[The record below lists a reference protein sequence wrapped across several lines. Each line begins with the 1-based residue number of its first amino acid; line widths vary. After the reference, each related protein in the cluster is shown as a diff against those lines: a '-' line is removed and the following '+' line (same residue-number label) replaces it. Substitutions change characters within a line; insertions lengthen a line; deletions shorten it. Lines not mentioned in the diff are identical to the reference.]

1 MGLKCF
7 VCGPLAAL
15 VICLITACLADPSR
29 RSAARQRRSDTRQR
43 RSDELITRITV
54 NNVGKTEWLSLMSP
68 VAVMVEKHSEEDEVT
83 ASVVKNK
90 LSLNTKDGTDV
101 LISEE
106 ETGISDASSIGEEE
120 TGISEEG
127 TNVLNASSTSEEETG
142 ISEKE
147 TVISDEAIGKRLAR
161 NIEYLVEQGHHNF
174 RFDDSVRVDVLLP
187 CLEAMDVPSTTPNIN
202 ITSKMFLELVH
213 TGWLKKK
220 GFFDKYVVVRKEK
233 DDSSG
238 SAYLVYNDKDTPD
251 HNRFDF
257 KGTLQLGYL
266 YDVEVYFFQRDQK
279 VIYYEENG
287 NLREKITLKERD
299 WIEVTP
305 KGGWVPNGEG
315 WTQNPKYYVKT
326 AGESRDRRETKVR
339 RETKEERV
347 VDQIEGSDDKKLT
360 SINVTNVGKKEWA
373 NRTGQ
378 VVIMVGKDSE
388 EGEVTASVMKNQIS
402 WTRKDG
408 SSLFVGCHGI
418 DCPRLAKENETG
430 KEIGNKL
437 ERDFKRME
445 NLGLHNFRFDDS
457 FRVDVLGHCLEAMQ
471 ESYTKYNINVS
482 PKMFLKLVQNGWLK
496 KAGFFD
502 KYVVVKTGKDD
513 SSGSTYF
520 VFNEEDTPDQNQ
532 FDFKGTFEQYN
543 VKVYFLPQ
551 EQKFI
556 YYEENGNARVKL
568 KLTCRNWIRVTPKG
582 VVPKV

>member
-15 VICLITACLADPSR
+15 VICLITACLADTSL
-29 RSAARQRRSDTRQR
+29 RSTVRQLCLADRLLTH
-43 RSDELITRITV
+43 INV
-54 NNVGKTEWLSLMSP
+54 NNVGKTEWISLISP
-68 VAVMVEKHSEEDEVT
+68 VAVMVEEYSKEGEFT
-83 ASVVKNK
+83 ATVRENKISWNTHKGKTAVVNGEG
-90 LSLNTKDGTDV
+90 LNASS
-101 LISEE
+101 ISEE
-106 ETGISDASSIGEEE
+106 ET
-120 TGISEEG
+120 
-127 TNVLNASSTSEEETG
+127 
-142 ISEKE
+142 
-147 TVISDEAIGKRLAR
+147 DEAIGKRLAR

-174 RFDDSVRVDVLLP
+174 RFDESVRVDVLLP

-202 ITSKMFLELVH
+202 ITAKMFLALAAI
-213 TGWLKKK
+213 GWLKKAE
-220 GFFDKYVVVRKEK
+220 FFDKYLVVMKEK

-315 WTQNPKYYVKT
+315 WSQNPKYHVKNDN
-326 AGESRDRRETKVR
+326 EIK
-339 RETKEERV
+339 ERV
-347 VDQIEGSDDKKLT
+347 VDQRSDEDKKLT

-430 KEIGNKL
+430 WFQK
-437 ERDFKRME
+437 
-445 NLGLHNFRFDDS
+445 
-457 FRVDVLGHCLEAMQ
+457 C
-471 ESYTKYNINVS
+471 VS
-482 PKMFLKLVQNGWLK
+482 RN
-496 KAGFFD
+496 
-502 KYVVVKTGKDD
+502 
-513 SSGSTYF
+513 SS
-520 VFNEEDTPDQNQ
+520 
-532 FDFKGTFEQYN
+532 
-543 VKVYFLPQ
+543 L
-551 EQKFI
+551 
-556 YYEENGNARVKL
+556 L
-568 KLTCRNWIRVTPKG
+568 L
-582 VVPKV
+582 

>member
-15 VICLITACLADPSR
+15 VICLITACLADTSL
-29 RSAARQRRSDTRQR
+29 RSPVRQLVEG
-43 RSDELITRITV
+43 SDEDRNLTRINVTKVETKDWLSVLGSFFVKVEKYSEVDELTVSLEDNKICWHEKDGSAIYMTKEVLKECVYTV
-54 NNVGKTEWLSLMSP
+54 NSYECCERRKKRL
-68 VAVMVEKHSEEDEVT
+68 
-83 ASVVKNK
+83 
-90 LSLNTKDGTDV
+90 
-101 LISEE
+101 
-106 ETGISDASSIGEEE
+106 
-120 TGISEEG
+120 
-127 TNVLNASSTSEEETG
+127 
-142 ISEKE
+142 
-147 TVISDEAIGKRLAR
+147 VISDEAIGKRLAR

>member
-15 VICLITACLADPSR
+15 VICLITACLADTSL
-29 RSAARQRRSDTRQR
+29 RSPVRQLVEG
-43 RSDELITRITV
+43 SDEDRNLTRINVTKVETKDWLSVLGSFFVKVEKYSEVDELTVSLEDNKICWHEKDGSAIYMTKEVLKECVYTV
-54 NNVGKTEWLSLMSP
+54 NSYECCERRKKRL
-68 VAVMVEKHSEEDEVT
+68 
-83 ASVVKNK
+83 
-90 LSLNTKDGTDV
+90 
-101 LISEE
+101 
-106 ETGISDASSIGEEE
+106 
-120 TGISEEG
+120 
-127 TNVLNASSTSEEETG
+127 
-142 ISEKE
+142 
-147 TVISDEAIGKRLAR
+147 VISDEAIGKRLAR

-202 ITSKMFLELVH
+202 ITAKMFLALAAI
-213 TGWLKKK
+213 GWLKKAE
-220 GFFDKYVVVRKEK
+220 FFDKYLVVMKEK

-315 WTQNPKYYVKT
+315 WSQNPKYHVKNDN
-326 AGESRDRRETKVR
+326 EIK
-339 RETKEERV
+339 ERV
-347 VDQIEGSDDKKLT
+347 VDQRSDEDKKLT